1 MTKGGNLMS
10 SQQSAAGVG
19 PSSFVVRPSSTH
31 SSISLG
37 ESLQI
42 ALDTLAANK
51 LRTCL
56 TALGVII
63 GVAAVVALLA
73 LGRGSQEAIAE
84 SITKNGANLLT
95 VRAGSLGAGG
105 FSGTGGRT
113 QSLTVAD
120 AAALADP
127 INVPDAALV
136 SPEAI
141 GFGDIAAGA
150 RSTSALVTGA
160 TETYLAVHNDALAQG
175 QFIGAGPA
183 NAAVL
188 GARVAATL
196 FPEGGAVGRSI
207 KINGRRFKVIGV
219 LKLKGGDSFG
229 SSDDGLIVSLSAAQR
244 ELFGGRDAGTG
255 KPSLGAIAVQAR
267 DAAHIA
273 SAAAQIKA
281 TLRERHRLPPSG
293 ADDDFSVDNQQ
304 NLIDTLTESRR
315 TSTLYLGAIAAISLL
330 VGGIG
335 IMNIM
340 LVSVRE
346 RTREIGLRKALG
358 ARERDILTQ
367 FLIEALTISTGGG
380 LIGLLTGMLVAVIA
394 NTSGQARAI
403 VSPGSV
409 ALALGFAVAIGL
421 FFGIEPARRAAQL
434 DPIESLR
441 YE

>member
-1 MTKGGNLMS
+1 MLEKRADAQTSFQHWSLV
-10 SQQSAAGVG
+10 VG
-19 PSSFVVRPSSTH
+19 PSSSQSG
-31 SSISLG
+31 ISLA
-37 ESLQI
+37 ESLRI
-42 ALDTLAANK
+42 ALDTLMANK
-51 LRTCL
+51 LRTFL

-63 GVAAVVALLA
+63 GVATVVALLA
-73 LGRGSQEAIAE
+73 LGRGSQEQIAE

-105 FSGTGGRT
+105 FGGAGGKT
-113 QSLTVAD
+113 QSLTLAD
-120 AAALADP
+120 AQALADP
-127 INVPDAALV
+127 ANVPDAALV
-136 SPEAI
+136 SPEVL
-141 GFGDIAAGA
+141 GFGQIVAGA
-150 RSTSALVTGA
+150 EATSALVTGA
-160 TETYLAVHNDALAQG
+160 TPTYLAVHNDTLAQG
-175 QFIGAGPA
+175 QFISDGQT
-183 NAAVL
+183 NTAVL

-196 FPEGGAVGRSI
+196 FPDREAVGQSI
-207 KINGRRFKVIGV
+207 RINGRRFKVIGV
-219 LKLKGGDSFG
+219 LGLKGGDSFG
-229 SSDDGLIVSLSAAQR
+229 SSDDGIIVPLATAQR

-255 KPSLGAIAVQAR
+255 KPSVGAIAVQAR
-267 DAAHIA
+267 DEAHIA

-293 ADDDFSVDNQQ
+293 AADDFSVDNQQ

-315 TSTLYLGAIAAISLL
+315 TMTLYLGAIAAISLL

-367 FLIEALTISTGGG
+367 FLIEALALSTGGG
-380 LIGLLTGMLVAVIA
+380 LIGLLAGVLIATVANA
-394 NTSGQARAI
+394 SGQSRATVTI
-403 VSPGSV
+403 GSV
-409 ALALGFAVAIGL
+409 ALALGFALAIGL
-421 FFGIEPARRAAQL
+421 FFGIEPARRAAKL

>member
-1 MTKGGNLMS
+1 MS
-10 SQQSAAGVG
+10 SQQSAVGVG
-19 PSSFVVRPSSTH
+19 SSSIVYRPSSAH
-31 SSISLG
+31 SNISLG
-37 ESLQI
+37 ESLRI
-42 ALDTLAANK
+42 ALATLAANK
-51 LRTCL
+51 LRTFL

-105 FSGTGGRT
+105 FGGSGGKT
-113 QSLTVAD
+113 QALTVAD
-120 AAALADP
+120 SAALADP
-127 INVPDAALV
+127 SNVPDAALV
-136 SPEAI
+136 SPETL
-141 GFGDIAAGA
+141 GFGDIVAGA

-160 TETYLAVHNDALAQG
+160 TASYLAVHNDALAQG
-175 QFIGAGPA
+175 QFIGTGSA
-183 NAAVL
+183 NVAVL

-196 FPEGGAVGRSI
+196 FPEGDAVGRSI

-229 SSDDGLIVSLSAAQR
+229 SSDDGLIVPLAVAQR

-255 KPSLGAIAVQAR
+255 KPSVGAIAVQAR

-281 TLRERHRLPPSG
+281 TLRERHRLAPTG

-358 ARERDILTQ
+358 AKRKDIMTQVLTESIT
-367 FLIEALTISTGGG
+367 LSTFGGIMG
-380 LIGLLTGMLVAVIA
+380 I
-394 NTSGQARAI
+394 
-403 VSPGSV
+403 
-409 ALALGFAVAIGL
+409 ALGSLAATAIAAFTPLPARLEVWSVVLGIGITAAVGL
-421 FFGIEPARRAAQL
+421 FFGAYPASRAAAL
-434 DPIESLR
+434 DPIEALR
-441 YE
+441 RE

>member
-1 MTKGGNLMS
+1 MS
-10 SQQSAAGVG
+10 SQQSAVGVE
-19 PSSFVVRPSSTH
+19 PSSLVVRPSSAH

-37 ESLQI
+37 ESLRI
-42 ALDTLAANK
+42 ALNTLMANK
-51 LRTCL
+51 LRTGL

-73 LGRGSQEAIAE
+73 LGRGSAEAIAE

-105 FSGTGGRT
+105 FGADGGKT
-113 QSLTVAD
+113 QALTVAD

-127 INVPDAALV
+127 ANVPDAALV
-136 SPEAI
+136 SPESL
-141 GFGDIAAGA
+141 GFGDIVAGA
-150 RSTSALVTGA
+150 HSTSALVTGA
-160 TETYLAVHNDALAQG
+160 TATYLAVHNDALAQG
-175 QFIGAGPA
+175 QFIDAGSA
-183 NAAVL
+183 NVAVL

-196 FPEGGAVGRSI
+196 FPEGDAVGRSI
-207 KINGRRFKVIGV
+207 KINGRRFRVIGV

-229 SSDDGLIVSLSAAQR
+229 SSDDGLIVPLAVAQR
-244 ELFGGRDAGTG
+244 ELFGGRDASTG
-255 KPSLGAIAVQAR
+255 KPSLGSIAVQAR

-281 TLRERHRLPPSG
+281 TLRERHRLPPTG
-293 ADDDFSVDNQQ
+293 EDDDFSVDNQQ

-358 ARERDILTQ
+358 ARERDILAQ
-367 FLIEALTISTGGG
+367 FLIEALAISTSGG
-380 LIGLLTGMLVAVIA
+380 LIGLLSGILVAVIA
-394 NTSGQARAI
+394 NLSGQARAI
-403 VSPGSV
+403 VSLESV

>member
-1 MTKGGNLMS
+1 LSTDTL
-10 SQQSAAGVG
+10 QASASAD
-19 PSSFVVRPSSTH
+19 PSSVVGRRSSIAG
-31 SSISLG
+31 ISLG
-37 ESLQI
+37 QSLRI

-51 LRTCL
+51 LRTFL

-63 GVAAVVALLA
+63 GVASVVALLA
-73 LGRGSQEAIAE
+73 LGRGSQEMIAE

-95 VRAGSLGAGG
+95 VRAGSLSAGG
-105 FSGTGGRT
+105 FGGSGGKT
-113 QSLTVAD
+113 QALTVAD

-127 INVPDAALV
+127 SNVPDAALV
-136 SPEAI
+136 SAEALS
-141 GFGDIAAGA
+141 FGEISAGA

-160 TETYLAVHNDALAQG
+160 TVTYLAVHNESLAQG
-175 QFIGAGPA
+175 QFVGSDPT
-183 NAAVL
+183 NTAVL

-196 FPEGGAVGRSI
+196 FPDGDPVGRSI
-207 KINGRRFKVIGV
+207 KVNGRRFKVIGV

-229 SSDDGLIVSLSAAQR
+229 SSDDGLIVPLAVAQR

-255 KPSLGAIAVQAR
+255 KPSVGAIAVQAR
-267 DAAHIA
+267 DSAHIA

-281 TLRERHRLPPSG
+281 TLRERHRLPPTG
-293 ADDDFSVDNQQ
+293 TEDDFSVDNQQ

-367 FLIEALTISTGGG
+367 FLIEALAISTSGG
-380 LIGLLTGMLVAVIA
+380 LIGLLAGTLVAVA
-394 NTSGQARAI
+394 VNVSGQARAI

-421 FFGIEPARRAAQL
+421 FFGIEPARRAALL

>member
-1 MTKGGNLMS
+1 LINESLKAPAATEPASIVDRRS
-10 SQQSAAGVG
+10 SPHG
-19 PSSFVVRPSSTH
+19 
-31 SSISLG
+31 SISLG
-37 ESLQI
+37 ESLRI
-42 ALDTLAANK
+42 ALATLTANK
-51 LRTCL
+51 LRTGL

-95 VRAGSLGAGG
+95 VRAGALSAGG
-105 FSGTGGRT
+105 FGGSGSKT
-113 QSLTVAD
+113 QALTVAD

-127 INVPDAALV
+127 GNVPDAALV

-141 GFGDIAAGA
+141 GFGDLVAGA
-150 RSTSALVTGA
+150 RSTSAMVTGA
-160 TETYLAVHNDALAQG
+160 TETYLAVHNDTLAQG
-175 QFIGAGPA
+175 QFIGAGSA
-183 NAAVL
+183 NTAVL

-196 FPEGGAVGRSI
+196 FPEGDAVGRSI
-207 KINGRRFKVIGV
+207 KINGRRFQVIGV
-219 LKLKGGDSFG
+219 LKLKGGDGFG
-229 SSDDGLIVSLSAAQR
+229 SSDDGLIVPLAAAQR

-267 DAAHIA
+267 DAAHIV
-273 SAAAQIKA
+273 SAAAQIKSV
-281 TLRERHRLPPSG
+281 LRERHRLPPTG
-293 ADDDFSVDNQQ
+293 AEDDFSVDNQQ
-304 NLIDTLTESRR
+304 NLIDALTGSRR
-315 TSTLYLGAIAAISLL
+315 TMTLYLGAIAAISLL

-358 ARERDILTQ
+358 ARERDILAQ

-380 LIGLLTGMLVAVIA
+380 LIGLAAGLLVALIA
-394 NTSGQARAI
+394 NLSGQARAS
-403 VSPGSV
+403 VSLGSA

>member
-1 MTKGGNLMS
+1 L
-10 SQQSAAGVG
+10 SA
-19 PSSFVVRPSSTH
+19 H
-31 SSISLG
+31 SSISLA
-37 ESLQI
+37 ESLRI
-42 ALDTLAANK
+42 ALDTLMANK
-51 LRTCL
+51 LRTGL

-73 LGRGSQEAIAE
+73 LGRGSQEMIAE

-105 FSGTGGRT
+105 FGGAGGRT
-113 QSLTVAD
+113 QALTIAD
-120 AAALADP
+120 ALALADP
-127 INVPDAALV
+127 SNVPDAALV
-136 SPEAI
+136 SPEAL
-141 GFGDIAAGA
+141 GFGDIVAGA

-175 QFIGAGPA
+175 QFIGTGQA

-196 FPEGGAVGRSI
+196 FPEGDAVGRSI

-229 SSDDGLIVSLSAAQR
+229 SSDDGLIVPLAVAQR

-255 KPSLGAIAVQAR
+255 KPSVGAIAVQAR

-281 TLRERHRLPPSG
+281 TLRERHRLAPTG

-367 FLIEALTISTGGG
+367 FLIEALTISTIGG
-380 LIGLLTGMLVAVIA
+380 LVGLLSGVLIAVVANQTGQ
-394 NTSGQARAI
+394 GRAI
-403 VSPGSV
+403 VTPRSV
-409 ALALGFAVAIGL
+409 ALAVGFALAIGL
-421 FFGIEPARRAAQL
+421 FFGIEPARRAARL
-434 DPIESLR
+434 DPIEALR

>member
-1 MTKGGNLMS
+1 MNDQRFSMFNRQLP
-10 SQQSAAGVG
+10 VLEEE
-19 PSSFVVRPSSTH
+19 PSSVVGRRSSPG
-31 SSISLG
+31 SISLG
-37 ESLQI
+37 ESLRI
-42 ALDTLAANK
+42 ALDTLMANK
-51 LRTCL
+51 LRTGL

-73 LGRGSQEAIAE
+73 LGRGSQETIAE

-105 FSGTGGRT
+105 FGGSGGKT
-113 QSLTVAD
+113 QALTIAD

-127 INVPDAALV
+127 SNVPDAALV
-136 SPEAI
+136 SPEAL
-141 GFGDIAAGA
+141 GFGDIVAGA

-175 QFIGAGPA
+175 QFIGASSA

-196 FPEGGAVGRSI
+196 FPEGDAVGRSI
-207 KINGRRFKVIGV
+207 KINGRRFRVIGV

-229 SSDDGLIVSLSAAQR
+229 SSDDGLIVPLAVAQR

-255 KPSLGAIAVQAR
+255 KPSVGAIAVQAR

-273 SAAAQIKA
+273 SAAAQIKSI
-281 TLRERHRLPPSG
+281 LRERHRLPPTG
-293 ADDDFSVDNQQ
+293 TDDDFSVDNQQ

-380 LIGLLTGMLVAVIA
+380 LIGLLSGVLVAVIA
-394 NTSGQARAI
+394 NVSGQARAI
-403 VSPGSV
+403 VSVGSV
-409 ALALGFAVAIGL
+409 VLALGFAVAIGL

>member
-1 MTKGGNLMS
+1 MN

-19 PSSFVVRPSSTH
+19 PSSIVLRPSSAH

-37 ESLQI
+37 ESLRI
-42 ALDTLAANK
+42 ALDTLLANK
-51 LRTCL
+51 LRTFL

-63 GVAAVVALLA
+63 GVASVVALLA
-73 LGRGSQEAIAE
+73 LGRGSQEQIAE
-84 SITKNGANLLT
+84 SITKNGVNLLT
-95 VRAGSLGAGG
+95 VRAGSLSAGG
-105 FSGTGGRT
+105 FSGEGGKT
-113 QSLTVAD
+113 QALTIAD
-120 AAALADP
+120 AQALADP
-127 INVPDAALV
+127 SNVPDAALV
-136 SPEAI
+136 SPEAL
-141 GFGDIAAGA
+141 GFGAITAGA

-160 TETYLAVHNDALAQG
+160 TETYLAVHNEALAQG
-175 QFIGAGPA
+175 QFIGAGSA
-183 NAAVL
+183 NVAVL
-188 GARVAATL
+188 GARVATTL
-196 FPEGGAVGRSI
+196 FPEGDAFGRSI

-229 SSDDGLIVSLSAAQR
+229 SGDDGLIVPLSVAQR
-244 ELFGGRDAGTG
+244 ELFGGRDPGTG
-255 KPSLGAIAVQAR
+255 KPSIGAIAVQAR
-267 DAAHIA
+267 DAEHIA

-281 TLRERHRLPPSG
+281 TLRERHHLPPTGSE
-293 ADDDFSVDNQQ
+293 DDFSVDNQQ

-315 TSTLYLGAIAAISLL
+315 TSTLYLGAIAAISLI

-346 RTREIGLRKALG
+346 RTREIGLRKAIG
-358 ARERDILTQ
+358 ARERDILAQ
-367 FLIEALTISTGGG
+367 FLIEALTISSSGG
-380 LIGLLTGMLVAVIA
+380 LIGLLAGVLVALIA
-394 NTSGQARAI
+394 NISGQARAI
-403 VSPGSV
+403 VSFGSV

>member
-1 MTKGGNLMS
+1 MS
-10 SQQSAAGVG
+10 SQQSAVGVE
-19 PSSFVVRPSSTH
+19 PSSLVVRPSSAH
-31 SSISLG
+31 SSISLA
-37 ESLQI
+37 ESLRI
-42 ALDTLAANK
+42 ALDTLMANK
-51 LRTCL
+51 LRTGL

-73 LGRGSQEAIAE
+73 LGRGSAEAIAE

-105 FSGTGGRT
+105 FGADGGKT
-113 QSLTVAD
+113 QALTVAD

-127 INVPDAALV
+127 ANVPDAALV
-136 SPEAI
+136 SPESL
-141 GFGDIAAGA
+141 GFGDIVAGA

-160 TETYLAVHNDALAQG
+160 TATYLAVHNDALAQG
-175 QFIGAGPA
+175 QFIDAGSA
-183 NAAVL
+183 NVAVL

-196 FPEGGAVGRSI
+196 FPEGDAVGRSI
-207 KINGRRFKVIGV
+207 KINGRRFRVIGV

-229 SSDDGLIVSLSAAQR
+229 SSDDGLIVPLAVAQR
-244 ELFGGRDAGTG
+244 ELFGGRDASTG
-255 KPSLGAIAVQAR
+255 KPSLGSIAVQAR
-267 DAAHIA
+267 DAAHIM

-281 TLRERHRLPPSG
+281 TLRERHRLPPTG
-293 ADDDFSVDNQQ
+293 EDDDFSVDNQQ

-358 ARERDILTQ
+358 ARERDILAQ
-367 FLIEALTISTGGG
+367 FLIEALAISTSGG
-380 LIGLLTGMLVAVIA
+380 LIGLLSGILVAVIA
-394 NTSGQARAI
+394 NLSGQARAI
-403 VSPGSV
+403 VSLGSV

>member
-1 MTKGGNLMS
+1 LSTDTL
-10 SQQSAAGVG
+10 QASASAD
-19 PSSFVVRPSSTH
+19 PSSVVGRRSSVVG
-31 SSISLG
+31 ISLG
-37 ESLQI
+37 QSLRI

-51 LRTCL
+51 LRTFL

-63 GVAAVVALLA
+63 GVASVVALLA
-73 LGRGSQEAIAE
+73 LGRGSQEMIAE

-95 VRAGSLGAGG
+95 VRAGSLSAGG
-105 FSGTGGRT
+105 FGGSGAKT
-113 QSLTVAD
+113 QALTLAD

-127 INVPDAALV
+127 SNVPDAALV
-136 SPEAI
+136 SPEAL
-141 GFGDIAAGA
+141 GFAAITAGA

-160 TETYLAVHNDALAQG
+160 TPTYLAVHNETLAQG
-175 QFIGAGPA
+175 QFVGSDPS
-183 NAAVL
+183 NTAVL

-196 FPEGGAVGRSI
+196 FPEGEPVGRSI

-229 SSDDGLIVSLSAAQR
+229 SSDDGLIVPLAVAQR

-255 KPSLGAIAVQAR
+255 KPSVGAIAVQAR
-267 DAAHIA
+267 DAAHIV

-281 TLRERHRLPPSG
+281 TLRERHRLSPTG
-293 ADDDFSVDNQQ
+293 TEDDFSVDNQQ

-367 FLIEALTISTGGG
+367 FLIEALTISTTGG
-380 LIGLLTGMLVAVIA
+380 LIGLLAGILVALIA
-394 NTSGQARAI
+394 NVSGQARAI
-403 VSPGSV
+403 VSLGSV
-409 ALALGFAVAIGL
+409 ALALGFAVSIGL
-421 FFGIEPARRAAQL
+421 FFGIEPARRAALL

>member
-1 MTKGGNLMS
+1 MTKGSDLMS
-10 SQQSAAGVG
+10 NQQSAASAG
-19 PSSFVVRPSSTH
+19 PSSLVVPASSAH
-31 SSISLG
+31 GSISLG
-37 ESLQI
+37 ESLRI

-63 GVAAVVALLA
+63 GVAAVIALLA

-95 VRAGSLGAGG
+95 VRAGALSAGG
-105 FSGTGGRT
+105 FGGSGAKT
-113 QSLTVAD
+113 QALTVAD

-127 INVPDAALV
+127 SNVPAAALV

-141 GFGDIAAGA
+141 GFGEIVAGS

-175 QFIGAGPA
+175 QFIGAGAA

-196 FPEGGAVGRSI
+196 FPEGDALGRSI
-207 KINGRRFKVIGV
+207 KINGRRFRVSGV
-219 LKLKGGDSFG
+219 LKLKGGDGFG
-229 SSDDGLIVSLSAAQR
+229 SSDDGLIVALAVAQR
-244 ELFGGRDAGTG
+244 DLFGARDAGTG

-267 DAAHIA
+267 DAAQIA

-281 TLRERHRLPPSG
+281 TLRERHRLAPTG
-293 ADDDFSVDNQQ
+293 AEDDFSVDNQQ
-304 NLIDTLTESRR
+304 NLIDTLTASRR
-315 TSTLYLGAIAAISLL
+315 TMTLYLGAIAAISLL

-358 ARERDILTQ
+358 ARERDILAQ
-367 FLIEALTISTGGG
+367 FLIEALAISSAGG
-380 LIGLLTGMLVAVIA
+380 LIGLLAGLLVALIA
-394 NTSGQARAI
+394 SASGQARAS
-403 VSPGSV
+403 VSAESV

>member
-1 MTKGGNLMS
+1 M
-10 SQQSAAGVG
+10 GVA
-19 PSSFVVRPSSTH
+19 PSSVVRGQSSNRG
-31 SSISLG
+31 SIGLG
-37 ESLQI
+37 ESLRI
-42 ALDTLAANK
+42 ALDTLMANK
-51 LRTCL
+51 LRTGL

-73 LGRGSQEAIAE
+73 LGRGSAEAIAE

-105 FSGTGGRT
+105 FGTDGGKT
-113 QSLTVAD
+113 QALTVAD

-127 INVPDAALV
+127 ANVPDAALV
-136 SPEAI
+136 SPESL
-141 GFGDIAAGA
+141 GFGDIVAGA

-160 TETYLAVHNDALAQG
+160 TATYLAVHNDTIAQG
-175 QFIGAGPA
+175 QFIGDGSA
-183 NAAVL
+183 NLAVL

-196 FPEGGAVGRSI
+196 FPDGDAVGRSI
-207 KINGRRFKVIGV
+207 KINGRRFRVIGV

-229 SSDDGLIVSLSAAQR
+229 SSDDGLIVPLTVAQR
-244 ELFGGRDAGTG
+244 ELFGGRDASTG
-255 KPSLGAIAVQAR
+255 KPSLGSIAIQAR

-281 TLRERHRLPPSG
+281 TLRERHRLPPTG
-293 ADDDFSVDNQQ
+293 EDDDFSVDNQQ

-358 ARERDILTQ
+358 ARERDILAQ
-367 FLIEALTISTGGG
+367 FLIEALAISTSGG
-380 LIGLLTGMLVAVIA
+380 LIGLLSGVLLAVIA
-394 NTSGQARAI
+394 NVSGQARAI

>member
-1 MTKGGNLMS
+1 MS
-10 SQQSAAGVG
+10 SQQSAVGVE
-19 PSSFVVRPSSTH
+19 PLSLVVRRSSAH
-31 SSISLG
+31 SSISLA
-37 ESLQI
+37 ESLRI
-42 ALDTLAANK
+42 ALDTLMANK
-51 LRTCL
+51 LRTGL

-73 LGRGSQEAIAE
+73 LGRGSAEAIAE

-105 FSGTGGRT
+105 FGADGGKT
-113 QSLTVAD
+113 QALTVAD

-127 INVPDAALV
+127 ANVPDAALV
-136 SPEAI
+136 SPESL
-141 GFGDIAAGA
+141 GFGDIVAGA

-160 TETYLAVHNDALAQG
+160 TATYLAVHNDALAQG
-175 QFIGAGPA
+175 QFIDAGSA
-183 NAAVL
+183 NVAVL

-196 FPEGGAVGRSI
+196 FPEGDAVGRSI
-207 KINGRRFKVIGV
+207 KINGRRFRVIGV

-229 SSDDGLIVSLSAAQR
+229 SSDDGLIVPLAVAQR
-244 ELFGGRDAGTG
+244 ELFGGRDASTG
-255 KPSLGAIAVQAR
+255 KPSLGSIAVQAR
-267 DAAHIA
+267 DAAHIM

-281 TLRERHRLPPSG
+281 TLRERHRLPPTG
-293 ADDDFSVDNQQ
+293 EDDDFSVDNQQ

-358 ARERDILTQ
+358 ARERDILAQ
-367 FLIEALTISTGGG
+367 FLIEALAISISGG
-380 LIGLLTGMLVAVIA
+380 LIGLLSGILVAVIA
-394 NTSGQARAI
+394 NLSGQARAI
-403 VSPGSV
+403 VSLGSV

>member
-1 MTKGGNLMS
+1 L
-10 SQQSAAGVG
+10 A
-19 PSSFVVRPSSTH
+19 
-31 SSISLG
+31 
-37 ESLQI
+37 ESLRI

-51 LRTCL
+51 LRTFL

-105 FSGTGGRT
+105 FGGSGGKT
-113 QSLTVAD
+113 QALTVAD

-127 INVPDAALV
+127 VNVPDAALV
-136 SPEAI
+136 SPESL
-141 GFGDIAAGA
+141 GFGDIVAGT

-160 TETYLAVHNDALAQG
+160 TATYLAVHNDMLAQG
-175 QFIGAGPA
+175 QFIGNDAS

-196 FPEGGAVGRSI
+196 FPDGDAVGRSI

-219 LKLKGGDSFG
+219 LRLKGGDSFG
-229 SSDDGLIVSLSAAQR
+229 SSDDGLIVPLAIAQR

-255 KPSLGAIAVQAR
+255 KPSVGAIAVQAR

-273 SAAAQIKA
+273 GAAAQIKA
-281 TLRERHRLPPSG
+281 TLRERHRLPQSG
-293 ADDDFSVDNQQ
+293 TDDDFSIDNQQ
-304 NLIDTLTESRR
+304 SLIDTLTESRR

-367 FLIEALTISTGGG
+367 FLIEALAISTGGG
-380 LIGLLTGMLVAVIA
+380 LIGLLSGALVAGIA
-394 NTSGQARAI
+394 NISGQARAL
-403 VSPGSV
+403 VSAESV